1 MKRQPAV
8 ISLIRWIIAL
18 TFIFSGFIKAV
29 DPWGTAIKL
38 GEYFSA
44 FGMAW
49 LSGIRYFIGI
59 LLPMIEMV
67 LGLCLLFRIRERA
80 AACWTFVLMT
90 FFTLLSLILV
100 IWNPVADC
108 GCFGDFIKLSNGQT
122 FIKNI
127 ILLALTT
134 LLWRYTHKESYRQH
148 DKYLGMEEWSM
159 ILLFSLFSAGIGCYS
174 MRHLPIFDFLP
185 YHRGVNISQQMPGDE
200 SETITTLIYKDR
212 TTGKEHQFALTDT
225 TWYDSLRWE
234 YIDTHITE
242 RKKAQPETTL
252 DFALFDS
259 TGNRTAELLAER
271 DLFIITLTDTEQSL
285 PEVCRKRLEEVA
297 SYAAQNEYKIV
308 CATPSTLPAD
318 GRIAFGAARIPAYN
332 IDGTTLKTLIR
343 AKNGLVLLHEG
354 VLLDKWNCRDI
365 PAFENKYSARTPLE
379 VVIEQDDRCQKS
391 WVLGVMIT
399 GVLLVGTAYSIYRKK
414 RHLR

>member
-1 MKRQPAV
+1 MKRHPV
-8 ISLIRWIIAL
+8 ILSLSRWIIAL
-18 TFIFSGFIKAV
+18 TFIFSGFVKAV

-44 FGMAW
+44 FGMDW
-49 LSGIRYFIGI
+49 LSGTRYFIGI
-59 LLPMIEMV
+59 VLPMIEMT
-67 LGLCLLFRIRERA
+67 LGLSLLFRIRERTA
-80 AACWTFVLMT
+80 ARWSFIFIL
-90 FFTLLSLILV
+90 FFTLLSLVLV

-108 GCFGDFIKLSNGQT
+108 GCFGDYIKLTNGQT
-122 FIKNI
+122 FIKNLV
-127 ILLALTT
+127 LLSFAF
-134 LLWRYTHKESYRQH
+134 LLWRITHRESLRQR
-148 DKYLGMEEWSM
+148 DRQFDIEEWSM
-159 ILLFSLFSAGIGCYS
+159 ILLFSFFSAGIGGYS
-174 MRHLPIFDFLP
+174 LRHLPVFDFLP
-185 YHRGVNISQQMPGDE
+185 YHRGVNITRQMPGDE

-234 YIDTHITE
+234 YVDTHITE
-242 RKKAQPETTL
+242 RKQAQTRTTL

-271 DLFIITLTDTEQSL
+271 DLFLITLTDTEEPL
-285 PEVCRKRLEEVA
+285 PDACRKRLEEVA
-297 SYAAQNEYKIV
+297 SYAAKNEYSIV

-354 VLLDKWNCRDI
+354 TILNKWNCRDI
-365 PAFENKYSARTPLE
+365 PDFEGKYSNLSPLE
-379 VVIEQDDRCQKS
+379 VVIEQNDRCRKS
-391 WVLGVMIT
+391 WVLGVLIA
-399 GVLLVGTAYSIYRKK
+399 GVLLAGGGYSVYRKK
-414 RHLR
+414 SHYR

>member
-1 MKRQPAV
+1 MKRHPV
-8 ISLIRWIIAL
+8 IIPLVRWIIAL

-44 FGMAW
+44 FGMTW
-49 LSGIRYFIGI
+49 LSGTRYLIGVV
-59 LLPMIEMV
+59 LPMFELT
-67 LGLCLLFRIRERA
+67 LGLCLLFRIRERSA
-80 AACWTFVLMT
+80 ARWAFILMG
-90 FFTLLSLILV
+90 FFTLLSLVLV

-108 GCFGDFIKLSNGQT
+108 GCFGDFVKLSNGQT
-122 FIKNI
+122 FVKNI
-127 ILLALTT
+127 ILLTLAT
-134 LLWRYTHKESYRQH
+134 LLWRYTRKESPRQY
-148 DKYLGMEEWSM
+148 DKHSNVEEWSM
-159 ILLFSLFSAGIGCYS
+159 VLLFTLFSAGIGCYS
-174 MRHLPIFDFLP
+174 LRHLPIFDFLP
-185 YHRGVNISQQMPGDE
+185 YHRGVNISRQMPGE
-200 SETITTLIYKDR
+200 ASETITTLIYRDR

-234 YIDTHITE
+234 YVDTHITE
-242 RKKAQPETTL
+242 RKQAQATTTL

-271 DLFIITLTDTEQSL
+271 DLFIITLTDTEQPL
-285 PEVCRKRLEEVA
+285 PEACRKRLEEVA
-297 SYAAQNEYKIV
+297 SYAARNEYMIV

-354 VLLDKWNCRDI
+354 TLLDKWNCRDI
-365 PAFENKYSARTPLE
+365 PDFEGKYSTLTPLE
-379 VVIEQDDRCQKS
+379 AVIEQDDRCQKS
-391 WVLGVMIT
+391 WVLGVLIA
-399 GVLLVGTAYSIYRKK
+399 GVLLVGGGYSIFRRKSHH
-414 RHLR
+414 R